1 VRLDFVNLLPPRDRE
16 LTCFRLL
23 LSAWEMLN
31 RQRADAAIALHAI
44 AELAEARAQVSMCE
58 SAAGAF
64 MRLGEQQRREMT
76 DSQGK
81 RLYDL
86 SISCEQ
92 AANIAIRLMAIDRNQ
107 SDPVLG
113 WAIRGLAGLELMRSS
128 AQGLFDVW
136 FAAIE
141 AKGQSESIEALQAS
155 LLYLRAGP
163 RPALNDPRHEERL
176 ARVRAARAAHP
187 LRAQSSR
194 GRNHRGIHVAGR

>member
-1 VRLDFVNLLPPRDRE
+1 MRLDFVNLFPPRDRE

-31 RQRADAAIALHAI
+31 RQRADAAIALQAI

-92 AANIAIRLMAIDRNQ
+92 AANIA
-107 SDPVLG
+107 
-113 WAIRGLAGLELMRSS
+113 
-128 AQGLFDVW
+128 
-136 FAAIE
+136 
-141 AKGQSESIEALQAS
+141 
-155 LLYLRAGP
+155 
-163 RPALNDPRHEERL
+163 
-176 ARVRAARAAHP
+176 
-187 LRAQSSR
+187 
-194 GRNHRGIHVAGR
+194 